1 MKSQH
6 MNGSCLSA
14 LMTSLSSLLGWKGNL
29 IHYATYFLL
38 GWPKTLGVSLLL
50 KTDKNGQLTCL
61 SCHPIGQKFGVGRQ
75 RAGGDGRTSA
85 KISQMVKRL
94 QFRCPLWS
102 DDWLDWSKS
111 SSIVPHQLPDKVFDT
126 WS

>member
-1 MKSQH
+1 
-6 MNGSCLSA
+6 
-14 LMTSLSSLLGWKGNL
+14 
-29 IHYATYFLL
+29 
-38 GWPKTLGVSLLL
+38 
-50 KTDKNGQLTCL
+50 
-61 SCHPIGQKFGVGRQ
+61 VGRQ
-75 RAGGDGRTSA
+75 RAGGEGRTSA